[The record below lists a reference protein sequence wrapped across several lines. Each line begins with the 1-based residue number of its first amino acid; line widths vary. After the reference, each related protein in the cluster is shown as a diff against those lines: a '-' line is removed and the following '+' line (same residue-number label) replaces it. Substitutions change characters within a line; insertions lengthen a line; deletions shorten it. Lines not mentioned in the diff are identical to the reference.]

1 MVSGEESSPLP
12 PRERREQLPVEA
24 YRLPLKKLVKQ
35 SSTSLKTGLSQREAE
50 ERLKTFLPN
59 VIPRIKPGLFR
70 IYIAPLLNW
79 LINIYLII
87 STVLAIF
94 ALILPEVW
102 TQVVQWLSVI
112 GINAAIAVVQ
122 QARAQ
127 MKIEAL
133 QKLSAPKAKAVR
145 DGSLKEIPAE
155 QLVPGDII
163 RLEQGDR
170 VPSDA
175 RIVTAQSLRVNEAS
189 LTGESTEVEKSESD
203 MPVEGD
209 TPIHQ
214 RINMVFLG
222 TYVTVGS
229 AKALVVTTGRETQ
242 LGRISRKLEELNIG
256 EIPLRQ
262 RVNRIAKY
270 LGLAVLVLLSILLAY
285 NMIILCLDNILI
297 IDGALNIDL
306 VSRTIVK
313 SLITAMS
320 IMPINIPLL
329 TTLILVTGVLAMA
342 KHRVVIRN
350 LNVVETLGRISV
362 VCSDKTGTI
371 TKNEM
376 TVKWICF
383 PANPE
388 ETLYGVTGTGF
399 EPSGEI
405 IAISPN
411 QSLEEIVRR
420 EPEVLGG
427 SRVRIE
433 HETPLEYLLV
443 SGLLN
448 NESAVV
454 EEKVKTTFDKREQRV
469 YKALGD
475 TTDASIL
482 TLFSKSKLDESI
494 YRSRFQEV
502 RSYPFE
508 SRLKRMTRV
517 FKEKDM
523 GRHTVLIKG
532 ATEEILARC
541 NSVVADGIKGAAL
554 FDDHESL
561 ITEKVNLFASSG
573 YRVISYAFKHLNEL
587 PADDKTQREFFEDQL
602 TYLGF
607 VAITDPPRE
616 GVRQSILE
624 AKGAGIKSVMIT
636 GDSAMTAKSIA
647 QQVGIAREGDLAVE
661 GQEIQS
667 LADEEFSRTSVFAR
681 VSPEQ
686 KMIIADRYKKQ
697 NRVVAMTGDGVN
709 DVLAISVADVGI
721 SMGITGTDVAKQS
734 ADMIIADDSFNSII
748 TGISEGRGIFQ
759 KIQSIIFFYIAVNFA
774 EALIYFGSSFIP
786 GLFLLNTWQ
795 QIYIFMMAH
804 SIPPFALIID
814 RISKDVMKERPRDT
828 EGITKQ
834 QKVAF
839 LLFSISLALMFYVVY
854 FGTLNGIVP
863 FFDENKIGYIPN
875 FSPDGFLNPA
885 NWAQAKARTMLHTVA
900 FIAECASIMSLRRM
914 NKPIHRILKEDNY
927 WIVWV
932 LILLVPLAHLILMYI
947 PEIQSMLMLI
957 LNINLDIIHLTWID
971 WTIAIIL
978 GLVPILSLESYKIRM
993 QERR

>member
-1 MVSGEESSPLP
+1 LPRGGTEEL
-12 PRERREQLPVEA
+12 RAEA
-24 YRLPLKKLVKQ
+24 YRLPLEEIVKQ
-35 SSTSLKTGLSQREAE
+35 SRTSLTTGLSQKEAE
-50 ERLKTFLPN
+50 ERLQIYGPN
-59 VIPRIKPGLFR
+59 VIPRIKPSLFK

-79 LINIYLII
+79 LINIYLMI
-87 STVLAIF
+87 STILAVF

-127 MKIEAL
+127 TKIEAL
-133 QKLSAPKAKAVR
+133 QELSAPKGKVIR
-145 DGSLKEIPAE
+145 DSSLREIPAE

-170 VPSDA
+170 VPADA
-175 RIVTAQSLRVNEAS
+175 RIVTAQSLKVDEAS
-189 LTGESTEVEKSESD
+189 LTGESREVEKSEID
-203 MPVEGD
+203 TPVEGYM
-209 TPIHQ
+209 PIH
-214 RINMVFLG
+214 RRANMVFLG

-229 AKALVVTTGRETQ
+229 ARALVVATGRETQ
-242 LGRISRKLEELNIG
+242 LGRISGKLEELNIG

-270 LGLAVLVLLSILLAY
+270 LGLAVLALLSILLTY
-285 NMIILCLDNILI
+285 NMIFLYLDNSLI
-297 IDGALNIDL
+297 IEGTLDTAL
-306 VSRTIVK
+306 VSRTIVR

-383 PANPE
+383 PADS
-388 ETLYGVTGTGF
+388 TAILYGVTGSGF
-399 EPSGEI
+399 EPKGEV
-405 IAISPN
+405 IATRPN
-411 QSLEEIVRR
+411 EALRDILGK
-420 EPEVLGG
+420 EPEVVGG
-427 SRVRIE
+427 RSVRVER
-433 HETPLEYLLV
+433 ETLLEYLLV

-448 NESAVV
+448 NESAIV
-454 EEKVKTTFDKREQRV
+454 EEKVKTTFGQREQKA

-482 TLFSKSKLDESI
+482 ALFRKSRLDEDL
-494 YRSRFQEV
+494 YRSRFQEA

-508 SRLKRMTRV
+508 SRLKRVTRV
-517 FKEKDM
+517 FKDKYTDQYVVF
-523 GRHTVLIKG
+523 TKG
-532 ATEEILARC
+532 ATEVILPRC
-541 NSVVADGIKGAAL
+541 DAVAEDGRSQVAL
-554 FDDHESL
+554 GDDHESH

-573 YRVISYAFKHLNEL
+573 YRVISFAFKHLHEL
-587 PADDKTQREFFEDQL
+587 QVDGRTEREFFEGQL

-624 AKGAGIKSVMIT
+624 AKGAGIKPIMVT
-636 GDSAMTAKSIA
+636 GDSIMTARNIA
-647 QQVGIAREGDLAVE
+647 QQVGIGEEGELAVE
-661 GQEIQS
+661 GQEVGA

-709 DVLAISVADVGI
+709 DVLAICVADIGI

-734 ADMIIADDSFNSII
+734 ADMIITDDSFNSIV
-748 TGISEGRGIFQ
+748 TGIREGRGIFQ
-759 KIQSIIFFYIAVNFA
+759 KIESIIFFYIAVNLA

-786 GLFLLNTWQ
+786 GFYLLNTWQ

-814 RISKDVMKERPRDT
+814 RLSKDVMKEKPRDM
-828 EGITKQ
+828 EGITRQ
-834 QKVAF
+834 QQAAF
-839 LLFSISLALMFYVVY
+839 LLFSISLALMFYIVY
-854 FGTLNGIVP
+854 FGTLNGSIP
-863 FFDENKIGYIPN
+863 FFEENKMGYIPS
-875 FSPDGFLNPA
+875 FAPDDFLNSA

-914 NKPIHRILKEDNY
+914 NKPIHRILKEDHY

-947 PEIQSMLMLI
+947 PNIQSIFVLT
-957 LNINLDIIHLTWID
+957 LNISLDIIHLTWVD

-978 GLVPILSLESYKIRM
+978 GLVPILSLESCKM
-993 QERR
+993 WTQERR

>member
-1 MVSGEESSPLP
+1 LPRGET
-12 PRERREQLPVEA
+12 EQLRAEA
-24 YRLPLKKLVKQ
+24 HRLPLEELVKQ
-35 SSTSLKTGLSQREAE
+35 SRTSLETGLSQKEAE
-50 ERLKTFLPN
+50 EKLQIYGPN
-59 VIPRIKPGLFR
+59 VIPRIKPSLFK

-112 GINAAIAVVQ
+112 GINSAIAVVQ

-127 MKIEAL
+127 TKIEAL
-133 QKLSAPKAKAVR
+133 QELSAPKSKVIR
-145 DGSLKEIPAE
+145 DGGLKEIPAE

-170 VPSDA
+170 VPADA
-175 RIVTAQSLRVNEAS
+175 RIITARSLKVDEAS
-189 LTGESTEVEKSESD
+189 LTGESREVEKSESD
-203 MPVEGD
+203 TPVEGD
-209 TPIHQ
+209 IPIH
-214 RINMVFLG
+214 RRRNMVFLG

-229 AKALVVTTGRETQ
+229 ARALVVTTGRETQ
-242 LGRISRKLEELNIG
+242 LGRISGKLEELNIG

-270 LGLAVLVLLSILLAY
+270 LGLAVLVLLSILLTY
-285 NMIILCLDNILI
+285 NMIFLYLDNSLI
-297 IDGALNIDL
+297 IEGTLNTAL
-306 VSRTIVK
+306 VSRTIVR

-383 PANPE
+383 PADSKGI
-388 ETLYGVTGTGF
+388 LYGITGTGF
-399 EPSGEI
+399 EPKGEV

-411 QSLEEIVRR
+411 ESLEEIVGK
-420 EPEVLGG
+420 EPEVVGG
-427 SRVRIE
+427 RPVRVER
-433 HETPLEYLLV
+433 ETRLEYLLV

-448 NESAVV
+448 NESAIV
-454 EEKVKTTFDKREQRV
+454 EDKVRTTSDQREQKA

-482 TLFSKSKLDESI
+482 TLFRKSKLDEDL
-494 YRSRFQEV
+494 YRSRFQEE

-517 FKEKDM
+517 FKDKYTDQ
-523 GRHTVLIKG
+523 HVVFTKG
-532 ATEEILARC
+532 ATEVVLPRC
-541 NSVVADGIKGAAL
+541 DSVAEDGNSEVAL
-554 FDDHESL
+554 SDDHESR
-561 ITEKVNLFASSG
+561 ITGKVNLFASSG
-573 YRVISYAFKHLNEL
+573 YRVISFAFKHLREL
-587 PADDKTQREFFEDQL
+587 QLDGKTKREFFEDQL

-624 AKGAGIKSVMIT
+624 AKGAGIKPIMIT
-636 GDSAMTAKSIA
+636 GDSVMTARNIA
-647 QQVGIAREGDLAVE
+647 QQVGIAEEGELAVE
-661 GQEIQS
+661 GQEIGS
-667 LADEEFSRTSVFAR
+667 LADEEFTKTSVFAR

-686 KMIIADRYKKQ
+686 KMIIAERYRKQ

-721 SMGITGTDVAKQS
+721 SMGTTGTDVAKQS
-734 ADMIIADDSFNSII
+734 ADMIISDDSFNSIVS
-748 TGISEGRGIFQ
+748 GIREGRGIFQ
-759 KIQSIIFFYIAVNFA
+759 RIQSIIFFYIAVNFA
-774 EALIYFGSSFIP
+774 EAMIYFGSSFIP
-786 GLFLLNTWQ
+786 GFYLLNTWQ

-804 SIPPFALIID
+804 SVPPFALIID
-814 RISKDVMKERPRDT
+814 RMSKDVMKEKPRDM
-828 EGITKQ
+828 EGITRQ
-834 QKVAF
+834 QQAAF
-839 LLFSISLALMFYVVY
+839 LLFSISLALMFYIVY
-854 FGTLNGIVP
+854 FGTLDGFIP
-863 FFDENKIGYIPN
+863 FFEENRMGYIPS
-875 FSPDGFLNPA
+875 FTPDDFLNPA

-900 FIAECASIMSLRRM
+900 FIAECTSIMSLRRM
-914 NKPIHRILKEDNY
+914 NKPIHRILKEDHY

-947 PEIQSMLMLI
+947 PEIQSIFVLTLSI
-957 LNINLDIIHLTWID
+957 SLDIIHLTWID
-971 WTIAIIL
+971 WTIAILL
-978 GLVPILSLESYKIRM
+978 GLVPILSLESCKM
-993 QERR
+993 WTQERR